1 MKRIE
6 QNIPKLYLIVIL
18 RWMLLIMPKE
28 YINRLISPDKRA
40 TVLSVKNMIGRFLFT
55 IIGPFIGWTRDAYTF
70 KTAFLPA
77 GGAFF
82 CLAVDWR
89 WCFCE
94 SIGSFE
100 RRKAFASGRIPNRRF
115 QKRFCT
121 FNINQ
126 SSILLHPLFFLIIS
140 IFFVLSYMNYPIFFV
155 LPYNIY
161 RFTEIQQGDY
171 GSD

>member
-77 GGAFF
+77 GGHFSA
-82 CLAVDWR
+82 WR
-89 WCFCE
+89 W
-94 SIGSFE
+94 IG
-100 RRKAFASGRIPNRRF
+100 AGVFAKVSGRLSGERHLR
-115 QKRFCT
+115 QEGLQT
-121 FNINQ
+121 T
-126 SSILLHPLFFLIIS
+126 IS
-140 IFFVLSYMNYPIFFV
+140 NFK
-155 LPYNIY
+155 
-161 RFTEIQQGDY
+161 
-171 GSD
+171 